1 MPRSATSDLGLHC
14 FNMSHKKDA
23 RRTYVKVLIKDIYTL
38 SALSFFRF
46 VGMATLKLKK
56 IFEDATELTS
66 FFLNI
71 FLHLF
76 YTILVTMLNRSSK
89 LTPSYERSATIHR
102 ILWKRKWIEVAE
114 CTPGDFL
121 TWPISNIHPKYI
133 LNRNVSLYA
142 ITKDVAVFVET
153 PECIDIHRSDVHPF
167 LYMAQ
172 FVQCK
177 RVITIP
183 IQFFHRLAGEIGD
196 PSCQVI
202 LLSNTGRCGSTIVGQ
217 IIESVPGTLL
227 MSEPDALT
235 NLAYMRVARV
245 LTNDEQDKWLQSV
258 IRVICKPHDPNTV
271 RICIKPRFAAMIQMK
286 SLFRL
291 FPDMNQMFLYRNSL
305 ETISSFL
312 NFSAN
317 RPSQKIFRF
326 CADSDRIAAVCTYP
340 RAFSIHILG
349 IGQENQ
355 FKDPKAMDTY
365 EMFATLWASA
375 LCLAKQLKSSNN
387 DLLLLKYEDLIDN
400 PYKFCS
406 DLFKAVD
413 IDISEVNNALSALEK
428 DSQEGTMLAERST
441 GKDTWRHLTIDSIRK
456 ANIILSMYKLPPLGK
471 DFRI

>member
-1 MPRSATSDLGLHC
+1 
-14 FNMSHKKDA
+14 
-23 RRTYVKVLIKDIYTL
+23 
-38 SALSFFRF
+38 
-46 VGMATLKLKK
+46 MATIKLKK

-76 YTILVTMLNRSSK
+76 YTILVTLLNKSSK

-121 TWPISNIHPKYI
+121 TWPLSNVHPKYI
-133 LNRNVSLYA
+133 LKQNVSLYA
-142 ITKDVAVFVET
+142 ITKDVAVFIET
-153 PECIDIHRSDVHPF
+153 PEGIDIQRSDVHPF

-172 FVQCK
+172 FEQCQ

-235 NLAYMRVARV
+235 NLAYMRDARV

-258 IRVICKPHDPNTV
+258 IRVLCKPHDPNTV

-291 FPDMNQMFLYRNSL
+291 FPDMKQMFLYRNSL
-305 ETISSFL
+305 ETMSSFL
-312 NFSAN
+312 KFSAIK
-317 RPSQKIFRF
+317 PSQKILRF
-326 CADSDRIAAVCTYP
+326 CADTERIAAVFTSP
-340 RAFSIHILG
+340 RALNIQVLG
-349 IGQENQ
+349 IVHENQ

-365 EMFATLWASA
+365 EMIATFWASA
-375 LCLAKQLKSSNN
+375 VCLAKHIKSSNN

-406 DLFKAVD
+406 DLFRAVD
-413 IDISEVNNALSALEK
+413 IDISEENNALCALEK
-428 DSQEGTMLAERST
+428 DSQEGTIMAERSS
-441 GKDTWRHLTIDSIRK
+441 GKDPWRHFTNDSIQK
-456 ANIILSMYKLPPLGK
+456 ANIILSVYQLPPLGEE
-471 DFRI
+471 FRI